1 MTPAR
6 IIIHCSASPRHYTR
20 EHVDEWHRE
29 RGWEGIG
36 YHYVIQAGGVVRKGR
51 RDDEN
56 GAHALRYNTKSLGVC
71 VMCNPAEGYPESQ
84 EQWRAL
90 VYLVSDLCLAY
101 GMNHGMVLGH
111 CEVDPDRKPDCPGF
125 SMAALRDEVK
135 ARLEAARG

>member
-29 RGWEGIG
+29 RGWDGIG
-36 YHYVIQAGGVVRKGR
+36 YHYVIQDGGFTRKGR

-56 GAHALRYNTKSLGVC
+56 GAHARRYNRCSLGIC
-71 VMCNPAEGYPESQ
+71 VMCDPRNGHPESQ

-101 GMNHGMVLGH
+101 DLPPVLVLGH
-111 CEVDPDRKPDCPGF
+111 CEVDPDNKPDCPGF